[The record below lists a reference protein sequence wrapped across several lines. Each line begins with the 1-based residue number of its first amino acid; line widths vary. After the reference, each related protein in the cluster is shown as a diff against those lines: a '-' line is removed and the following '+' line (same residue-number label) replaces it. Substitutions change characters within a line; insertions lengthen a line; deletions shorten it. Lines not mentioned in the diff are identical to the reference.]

1 MKTFLYAF
9 KYLLKIRGNNLAKT
23 ASITLGLFVSSI
35 FLTQVVYVKSY
46 NNFIPEGE
54 NVYRL
59 ESRVNDEKGVSTLI
73 WAPVI
78 PALKAELPE
87 IAAGTVVVGETIK
100 MTFVRNEQTYPLEMA
115 YADTGFFNVFRIPV
129 LSGVPSEAL
138 RDPGN
143 IFLSRKTARLIFG
156 NTDPVGQV
164 VTGRGDTYRIAGV
177 FEDLPRN
184 THLKYDAVFALEK
197 VFHILIIEDGSPD
210 GTANIVKTLQQEFP
224 ERLFMIERKGKL
236 GLGTAYIVGF
246 KWSLEHNYEYIFE
259 MDADFSHNP
268 ADLPR
273 LYKACAEEGAD
284 VSIGSRYVSGVNVVN
299 WPMGR
304 VLMSYFAS
312 KYVRLITGL
321 PIHDTTAGFKCYRR
335 EVLQTIDLDGI
346 RFKGYAFQIEMKFTA
361 YKCGFKI
368 VEVPVIFINR
378 ELGTSKMNSSIFGE
392 AVFGVIKLKMHS
404 WFHKYPQAV
413 KNN

>member
-1 MKTFLYAF
+1 MQTSDSIVIIPTYNERENIENI
-9 KYLLKIRGNNLAKT
+9 IR
-23 ASITLGLFVSSI
+23 
-35 FLTQVVYVKSY
+35 
-46 NNFIPEGE
+46 
-54 NVYRL
+54 
-59 ESRVNDEKGVSTLI
+59 
-73 WAPVI
+73 
-78 PALKAELPE
+78 
-87 IAAGTVVVGETIK
+87 
-100 MTFVRNEQTYPLEMA
+100 
-115 YADTGFFNVFRIPV
+115 
-129 LSGVPSEAL
+129 
-138 RDPGN
+138 
-143 IFLSRKTARLIFG
+143 
-156 NTDPVGQV
+156 
-164 VTGRGDTYRIAGV
+164 
-177 FEDLPRN
+177 
-184 THLKYDAVFALEK
+184 AVFALEK

-236 GLGTAYIVGF
+236 GLGTAYIAGF

-259 MDADFSHNP
+259 RDADFSHNP